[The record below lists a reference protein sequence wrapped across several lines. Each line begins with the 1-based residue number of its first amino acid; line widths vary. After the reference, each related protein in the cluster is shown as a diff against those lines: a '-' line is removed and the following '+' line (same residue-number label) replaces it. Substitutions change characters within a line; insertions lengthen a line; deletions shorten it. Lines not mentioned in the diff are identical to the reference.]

1 MTTGQSFAIP
11 GFTGVLMRPGDAG
24 YDDARQVFNG
34 MIDRRPALIARVA
47 SADDVARAL
56 KFARD
61 NGFTVSVYG
70 GGHGLTGAA
79 VVDGGVC
86 IDMRGMKRIDLDPAT
101 RTARVEGGANWGEFD
116 AATQAHGLAVTGGR
130 NVTTGVAGLTLG
142 SGSGWIERKYGFVC
156 DNLDKIE
163 LVTAD
168 GRQVVASDTENP
180 ELFWGL
186 RGGGGNF
193 GIVTAFHLRL
203 HPVGTML
210 AGPLMYPAPMAA
222 AVLRNYRDF
231 MRTAPDEV
239 CGGLVFGTAPDAP
252 FVPPPARGKPIVTVF
267 AVYVGDPAEGE
278 KVLAPLRAFGPPVV
292 DMIKPSSYLE
302 VQGGPPNPW
311 GNQQYSTADYMREL
325 PDEAIEVMA
334 QHALD
339 PISPETVI
347 VVIPG
352 GGAPSRVPEEATAF
366 GARNAPFNIHYLA
379 AWTNPADNAK
389 NIARVKAIA
398 STMKPWATGRSY
410 LNFLSDDVENRLAES
425 FGEKK
430 LARLRALKSV
440 WDPDNVFRHNQNI
453 RPAAV
458 AAE

>member
-1 MTTGQSFAIP
+1 MTTGHRFAIQ
-11 GFTGVLMRPGDAG
+11 GFSGALLHPNDVG
-24 YDDARQVFNG
+24 YDDARRVFNG

-47 SADDVARAL
+47 SADDVARAI

-61 NGFTVSVYG
+61 NGFTISVYG

-86 IDMRGMKRIDLDPAT
+86 IDMRGMKRIDVDAAA
-101 RTARVEGGANWGEFD
+101 RKARVEGGANWGEFD

-156 DNLDKIE
+156 DNLDKVE

-168 GRQVVASDTENP
+168 GRQVVASETENP

-193 GIVTAFHLRL
+193 GVVTAFHLRL
-203 HPVGTML
+203 HPVGTLL

-239 CGGLVFGTAPDAP
+239 CGGLVFTTAPDAP
-252 FVPPPARGKPIVTVF
+252 FVPPPARGKPIVMVF
-267 AVYVGDPAEGE
+267 AVYAGDPAEGE
-278 KVLAPLRAFGPPVV
+278 RVLAPLRAFGPPVV
-292 DMIKPSSYLE
+292 DIIKPSSYLE

-325 PDEAIEVMA
+325 PDEAIDVMA

-339 PISPETVI
+339 PISPETAI

-366 GARNAPFNIHYLA
+366 GARDAPFNIHYLA
-379 AWTNPADNAK
+379 AWTNPADNAR

-398 STMKPWATGRSY
+398 ATMKPWATGRSY

-430 LARLRALKSV
+430 LARLRALKRV
-440 WDPDNVFRHNQNI
+440 WDPENVFRHNQNI
-453 RPAAV
+453 SPAAI